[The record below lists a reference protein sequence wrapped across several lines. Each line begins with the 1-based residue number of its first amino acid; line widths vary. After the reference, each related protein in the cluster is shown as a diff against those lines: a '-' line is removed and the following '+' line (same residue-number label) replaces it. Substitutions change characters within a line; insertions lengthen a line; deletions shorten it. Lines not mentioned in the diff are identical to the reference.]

1 MARLSAPKLRN
12 ARLWL
17 LLVGVRSRW
26 QLRLALARNRWT
38 WYAAL
43 VSFLLGLLGLVSTP
57 LGSVPALLAGLA
69 GVLLSVILLAP
80 EWAALRRG
88 SVALVRSRTT
98 PTPPVVAPAG
108 LVRLPT
114 DRSEVA
120 WCRPDVDEALHDAPA
135 GYFWTAD
142 RHVLPKRVAAHT
154 GAILAARVR
163 RGTMFNGRLIRQN
176 DELTPQLLRT
186 GKVRLSGTDY
196 YSLICSN
203 YLFGWRVVDR
213 RTGTVHLDGSRLP
226 YAEDGRLLTLSESR
240 LANVIG
246 VSTLAVTTD
255 RKLVLC
261 WQQPKATVS
270 GGGLAAPAGSGS
282 VDLTD
287 VHDRPPEESF
297 VEFLAAAM
305 RRELMEESHL
315 APHQLGRTSV
325 LGYFR
330 WLNRGAKPEYVGLT
344 MLAVSSD
351 DLHDTDVRLV
361 ETPYVQRL
369 TVDCQIDLERLRR
382 DPDSLDCL
390 PEDVAAG
397 ASMPLYMGLRALGA
411 ALRRDDE
418 RVRHLRGPS
427 AGSQTAGS
435 SRDAG

>member
-1 MARLSAPKLRN
+1 MARLSASGLRQ

-26 QLRLALARNRWT
+26 QLRLALARHRWT
-38 WYAAL
+38 WYAAV

-69 GVLLSVILLAP
+69 GVLLSVLLLAP

-98 PTPPVVAPAG
+98 TTPPVAAPAG

-120 WCRPDVDEALHDAPA
+120 WCRPDVDEALRDAPA
-135 GYFWTAD
+135 AGRWSGD
-142 RHVLPKRVAAHT
+142 RHVLPKRVAAHSA
-154 GAILAARVR
+154 AILAARVR
-163 RGTMFNGRLIRQN
+163 RGTTFNGRLVRQD
-176 DELTPQLLRT
+176 DELTPELLRS
-186 GKVRLSGTDY
+186 GEVRLSGTDY

-246 VSTLAVTTD
+246 VSTLAVTSD
-255 RKLVLC
+255 RKLVLG
-261 WQQPKATVS
+261 WQQPKAAVS

-287 VHDRPPEESF
+287 VHDRPPGETF

-315 APHQLGRTSV
+315 APHQLGRTWV

-344 MLAVSSD
+344 MLDVSSD
-351 DLHDTDVRLV
+351 DLHGTDVRLV

-369 TVDCQIDLERLRR
+369 TVDCEVDLERLRH

-390 PEDVAAG
+390 PEDVAAA

-411 ALRRDDE
+411 ALHRSDDLA
-418 RVRHLRGPS
+418 RHLLGPS
-427 AGSQTAGS
+427 TGTRTSEP

>member
-1 MARLSAPKLRN
+1 MARLSASRLRQ

-26 QLRLALARNRWT
+26 QLRLALAPRRWT
-38 WYAAL
+38 WYAAV
-43 VSFLLGLLGLVSTP
+43 VSFLLGLAGLVSTP

-88 SVALVRSRTT
+88 SVALVRSRT
-98 PTPPVVAPAG
+98 PPAPPVVAPAG
-108 LVRLPT
+108 LVQLPT
-114 DRSEVA
+114 DPGEVA
-120 WCRPDVDEALHDAPA
+120 WCRPDVDEALRDADA
-135 GYFWTAD
+135 GYLWSAD

-163 RGTMFNGRLIRQN
+163 RGTMFNGRLIRQD
-176 DELTPQLLRT
+176 DELTPELLRS
-186 GKVRLSGTDY
+186 GEVRLSGTDY

-203 YLFGWRVVDR
+203 YLVGWRVVDR
-213 RTGTVHLDGSRLP
+213 RTGAVHLDGSRLP
-226 YAEDGRLLTLSESR
+226 YAEDGRLLTLTESR

-246 VSTLAVTTD
+246 VSTLAVTKD
-255 RKLVLC
+255 RKLVLG

-282 VDLTD
+282 VDLID
-287 VHDRPPEESF
+287 VHDRPAGESF
-297 VEFLAAAM
+297 VDFLAAAM

-315 APHQLGRTSV
+315 APHQLGRTWV

-344 MLAVSSD
+344 MLDVSSD
-351 DLHDTDVRLV
+351 DLHGTDVRLV

-369 TVDCQIDLERLRR
+369 TVDCPIDLERLRR

-397 ASMPLYMGLRALGA
+397 ASMPLYMALRALGA
-411 ALRRDDE
+411 ALRRNDE
-418 RVRHLRGPS
+418 LARHLRGPS
-427 AGSQTAGS
+427 AGTRTAEPS
-435 SRDAG
+435 HDAG